1 MSGEG
6 CMRNCLDTASDPN
19 ILKEMA
25 LVILNRPY
33 TAIENLSLIWNI
45 SAFVK
50 YFFKNPKKLQPNA
63 LPYTLHFLTFT
74 RLQPC
79 MNSIIFE
86 VLLINEDVRSISIT
100 FWVVLRKTS

>member
-33 TAIENLSLIWNI
+33 TAIENLSLI
-45 SAFVK
+45 
-50 YFFKNPKKLQPNA
+50 
-63 LPYTLHFLTFT
+63 
-74 RLQPC
+74 
-79 MNSIIFE
+79 
-86 VLLINEDVRSISIT
+86 
-100 FWVVLRKTS
+100 